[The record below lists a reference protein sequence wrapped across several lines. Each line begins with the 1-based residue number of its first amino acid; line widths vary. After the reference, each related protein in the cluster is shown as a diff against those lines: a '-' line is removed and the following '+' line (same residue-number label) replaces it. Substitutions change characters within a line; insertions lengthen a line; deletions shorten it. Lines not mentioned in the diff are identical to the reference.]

1 MKNELVFQLS
11 RARAWRTWASE
22 SEQWDFITSSEF
34 SLGTLSSSVDA
45 GVMFRYGKNLIESY
59 AVPLLDSTR
68 TTNPV
73 SMNGDWYIY
82 SGIKVG
88 YIFNQIFADG
98 NTFRDSRSVDYDHEF
113 VGVTLGLAYSW
124 DNYSLAFSLNDSNI
138 ISDESEG
145 QLKDL
150 TEFGTLTFSVKLD

>member
-1 MKNELVFQLS
+1 
-11 RARAWRTWASE
+11 
-22 SEQWDFITSSEF
+22 
-34 SLGTLSSSVDA
+34 
-45 GVMFRYGKNLIESY
+45 MFRYGKNLIESY